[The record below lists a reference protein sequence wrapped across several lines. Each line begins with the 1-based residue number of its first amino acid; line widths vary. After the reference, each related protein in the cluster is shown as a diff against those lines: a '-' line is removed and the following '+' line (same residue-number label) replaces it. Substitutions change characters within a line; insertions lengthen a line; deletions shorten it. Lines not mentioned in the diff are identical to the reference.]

1 MVWLRLLAGHSSLIQ
16 NSTIPIPPLDRS
28 PLHAG
33 SPHPPSLSL
42 TLYPSMLPMLSI
54 NPYEWYTIQ
63 VKWMGYRH
71 HDSPIPV
78 SSPKPPCL
86 RACGLIIWSK
96 VWGSQTAL
104 LEVQYDARCFVT
116 LLLES
121 SNRRELCD
129 LYSTIAINL
138 SSTYDIYSSLYG
150 SLHFL
155 SVCLFPFSIG

>member
-1 MVWLRLLAGHSSLIQ
+1 MVWLRLWTLFSYSEFHHSDTTIGPFAPARWLAS
-16 NSTIPIPPLDRS
+16 
-28 PLHAG
+28 
-33 SPHPPSLSL
+33 PSLSL

-121 SNRRELCD
+121 SNRQELCD

-155 SVCLFPFSIG
+155 SVCLFPFSIE